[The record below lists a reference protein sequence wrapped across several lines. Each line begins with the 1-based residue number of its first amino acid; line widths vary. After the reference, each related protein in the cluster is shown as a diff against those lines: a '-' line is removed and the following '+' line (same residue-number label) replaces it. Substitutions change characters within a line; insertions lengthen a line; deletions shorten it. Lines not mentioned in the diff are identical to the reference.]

1 MANFFI
7 RTKANSGKATLYV
20 RVQKPKLKISW
31 SAISTGI
38 VVDVVSWRKFYE
50 SGNAKLW
57 DKYTAEGSV
66 GADLKKKMD
75 KITDTINLL
84 FKENRIKSADDK
96 EILTNA
102 LFELANADGIKAREE
117 IRQMEREAEE
127 RRLRTIWKYYDYF
140 LTGISNGTITK
151 GKNEKY
157 KQSSLKVWRDFG
169 KHLKGYTP
177 EGMTFEE
184 ITKRFADG
192 FTNYLESFGFMGKTI
207 NKYVMCYRKLCN
219 AAAEDEKNKNAAS
232 LKVWK
237 ERSINDADK
246 RAEIALNDEE
256 VNALYDMNLS
266 GTREGVRDVWCLGFF
281 CAQRL
286 SDYSKLS
293 RENFITTENGVN
305 VIAIRQQK
313 TGNDTLIPIL
323 DDRVFELCKKYDFTF
338 PKFDDRVFDKQIKN
352 VVRELS
358 ETMPSLRIQV
368 VTVLTL
374 PERQKEQRYLSYK
387 ERVDAGE
394 KLQGYE
400 RKSYA
405 EMKRYAEEHGSGDKL
420 YKRDYA
426 GRAIKERWELVGSHT
441 ARRSAVTSLYNTGL
455 FDAKEIM
462 SISGHKTLTNYENYI
477 RRGAQEQA
485 ERIAD
490 KMAKAKK
497 VKLKKAE

>member
-7 RTKANSGKATLYV
+7 RTTADKGKATLYV
-20 RVQKPKLKISW
+20 RVRKLKLNW
-31 SAISTGI
+31 TLSTGI
-38 VVDVVSWRKFYE
+38 SVDVNAWRKNYE

-57 DKYTAEGSV
+57 DKYTAEGSA
-66 GADLKKKMD
+66 GANLKKRMD
-75 KITDTINLL
+75 KIDDTINLL
-84 FKENRIKSADDK
+84 FKEKRIKSAADK
-96 EILTNA
+96 SILVNA

-117 IRQMEREAEE
+117 IKKMERESEE
-127 RRLRTIWKYYDYF
+127 MRLRTIWAYYDYF

-157 KQSSLKVWRDFG
+157 KQSSVKVWRDFG
-169 KHLKGYTP
+169 KHMKNYTP
-177 EGMTFEE
+177 QNMTFEE

-192 FTNYLESFGFMGKTI
+192 FSNYLESFGFMGKTV
-207 NKYVMCYRKLCN
+207 NKYVMCFRKLCN
-219 AAAEDEKNKNAAS
+219 AAAEDEKNKSASS

-246 RAEIALNDEE
+246 RTEIALNDDE
-256 VNALYDMNLS
+256 VNALYDMKLT

-281 CAQRL
+281 CGQRL

-293 RENFITTENGVN
+293 RENFQITENGVN

-313 TGNDTLIPIL
+313 TGIDTLVPIL
-323 DDRVFELCKKYDFTF
+323 DDRVFELCEKYNFTF
-338 PKFDDRVFDKQIKN
+338 PKYDDRVFDKQIKN
-352 VVRELS
+352 VVHELS
-358 ETMPSLRIQV
+358 QTIPSLRIQV
-368 VTVLTL
+368 TTALTV
-374 PERQKEQRYLSYK
+374 PERRKEMRYLSLK
-387 ERVDAGE
+387 KRVEDGE
-394 KLQGYE
+394 ILTGYE
-400 RKSYA
+400 KKSYM
-405 EMKRYAEEHGSGDKL
+405 EMKRYADEHFSGDML
-420 YKRDYA
+420 YKRDFA

-441 ARRSAVTSLYNTGL
+441 SRRSAITSLYNTGL

-462 SISGHKTLTNYENYI
+462 SISGHRTLTNYENYI

-497 VKLKKAE
+497 VKLKKAK

>member
-7 RTKANSGKATLYV
+7 RTVAEKGKATLYV
-20 RVQKPKLKISW
+20 RVRKLKLNW
-31 SAISTGI
+31 TLSTG
-38 VVDVVSWRKFYE
+38 VSVDVIAWRKNYE

-57 DKYTAEGSV
+57 DKYTSEGGA

-75 KITDTINLL
+75 KISDTINLL
-84 FKENRIKSADDK
+84 FKEKRIKSAADK
-96 EILTNA
+96 KVLVDA

-117 IRQMEREAEE
+117 IEQMERESEE
-127 RRLRTIWKYYDYF
+127 KRLRTIWAYYDYF
-140 LTGISNGTITK
+140 FSGISNGTITK

-157 KQSSLKVWRDFG
+157 KQSSVKVWRDFG
-169 KHLKGYTP
+169 KHMKNYTP
-177 EGMTFEE
+177 QNMTFEE

-192 FTNYLESFGFMGKTI
+192 FSNYLEGLGFMGKTV
-207 NKYVMCYRKLCN
+207 NKYVMCFRKLCN
-219 AAAEDEKNKNAAS
+219 AAAVDEKNKSASS

-246 RAEIALNDEE
+246 RTEIALNDAE
-256 VNALYDMNLS
+256 VNALYNMKLS

-281 CAQRL
+281 CGQRL

-293 RENFITTENGVN
+293 RENFHTTENGTQ

-313 TGNDTLIPIL
+313 TGIDTLVPII
-323 DDRVFELCKKYDFTF
+323 DDRVFELCEKYDYTF

-358 ETMPSLRIQV
+358 QTMPSLRIQV
-368 VTVLTL
+368 TTALTM
-374 PERQKEQRYLSYK
+374 PERRKEMRYLSLK
-387 ERVDAGE
+387 KRVDAGE
-394 KLQGYE
+394 KLIGYE
-400 RKSYA
+400 KKSYI
-405 EMKRYAEEHGSGDKL
+405 EMKRYADEHCSGDML

-441 ARRSAVTSLYNTGL
+441 SRRSAITSLYNTGL

-462 SISGHKTLTNYENYI
+462 SISGHRTLTNYENYI

-485 ERIAD
+485 ERIAE
-490 KMAKAKK
+490 KARKAKEIRLQK
-497 VKLKKAE
+497 EA